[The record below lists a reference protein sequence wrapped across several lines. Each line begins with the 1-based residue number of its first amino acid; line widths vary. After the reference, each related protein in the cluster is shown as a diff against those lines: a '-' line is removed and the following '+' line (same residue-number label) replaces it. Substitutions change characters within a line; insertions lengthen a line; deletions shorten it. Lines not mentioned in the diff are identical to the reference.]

1 METTKKTTSIR
12 FSLVADSMLV
22 ALAEKLGLSKSAI
35 IELAIRKLAEN
46 EGIAR

>member
-12 FSLVADSMLV
+12 FSRFSDSMLV